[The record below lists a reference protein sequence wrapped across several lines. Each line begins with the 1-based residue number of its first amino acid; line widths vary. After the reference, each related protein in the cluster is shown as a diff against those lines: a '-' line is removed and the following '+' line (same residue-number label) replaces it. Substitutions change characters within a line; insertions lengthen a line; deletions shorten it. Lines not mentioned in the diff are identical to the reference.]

1 MSAISKLN
9 KLRDSKKNS
18 TNNSSSN
25 TSTTSAGFAAVNQYY
40 ADKQAKTDE
49 ILAPFIAE
57 REAEAREQ
65 QRLYDRYSSIDL
77 PSQRQTIDN
86 LYEQEAYAKLNDIGS
101 RFAGYG
107 GRNPDYD
114 EIMAAGEQGRAT
126 LANLPDLDEMEKE
139 YAAAKQYQDA
149 VRYSNLLNDPY
160 FMSSAKQGAGMTGNL
175 ADAQRNYASN
185 LQDSIGSG
193 YLRGLN
199 RETPRTAEGFNA
211 LLDPSNEDSYFNF
224 ALRTAVGGA
233 HTDQQKQVN
242 LIQNMTQEEIDLYH
256 ALLAREGEASANAFL
271 DYMAETINQ
280 RGGSKVAEWLD
291 DKPLRELGYSI
302 PAGFDQWYSGTK
314 QTFSKDPQPTSV
326 TQYASQQVR
335 ENLGDAGFKL
345 PEWMGGSSIGQTL
358 YDIGSTTANM
368 APSIMAGALLGG
380 AGAPAVLAQGIG
392 AATMGAGVYGNSYQ
406 QALKEGFTKRQA
418 SNYAALTSL
427 AEGSLQYLL
436 GGISAVGGVVTKNIA
451 SKAMQNIGSAIGR
464 IATSLPI
471 SMLGEGVEEYLQEVL
486 DPVFRNLA
494 FDENNEV
501 KLFTPEAA
509 YSGIL
514 GALTAGFLE
523 GPVNISNNIKVA
535 QYGKMV
541 IESNHTDALVQS
553 ALGMPEGAASR
564 ELAQRISNGEVKPGN
579 ANIGELIT
587 KYAEEGGDTSFLSI
601 PVEEAP
607 AAQETAPAAP
617 VSEETA
623 QATPRQAAPENIVP
637 AVPDGAIA
645 ATRNDT
651 RQEVGISGIESVENG
666 TVFVE
671 LSDGSVAPL
680 SDVTIEDPDLE
691 EVYETAGLF
700 DTQTAKAFIAAYD
713 GSVDAKTLYSGFTA
727 LYGAARKGI
736 PFQQAV
742 AQNQL
747 AVEDLPDSVQA
758 AAYAAGKGIAPAKA
772 PVSATYR
779 TETAVSA
786 KTPEAQQAAPA
797 ERTAAPVEKKTAATS
812 KVTAGVVHD
821 HKTQLSKTQR
831 RHVNA
836 LDAFAKAIGRKFVVQ
851 DNIYESNGKAAAN
864 ITSAESKGLKG
875 VNAYF
880 DPSDNTYYISLD
892 SVGQALMFYAMHEN
906 VHDIAKNNRDGYNN
920 LQKIV
925 FDVLGEESVSRAR
938 EIQRGLYPN
947 ESEAYID
954 EEIVANTV
962 PAILSDPKT
971 YEELA
976 RRVARS
982 NSKTRQAFEALL
994 KRLEQTFKRA
1004 YQVLKGEKSWEQ
1016 LKQLEQDMESIK
1028 RIRAAYLDAL
1038 EGMRNDGVSTT
1049 LKYSA
1054 KDAGLTEKRQAEY
1067 DDYVAK
1073 VLNREKT
1080 REWFSLAVV
1089 SARLVKDLEKY
1100 GVDIHG
1106 YEHRIRRNDI
1116 LHIDKNHGT
1125 EKIGM
1130 YGVTAGDFRAIPY
1143 IVRNY
1148 TDVRP
1153 RFRDGEIYGIV
1164 YRLDH
1169 VDTTYYVEGILG
1181 KDSGNY
1187 LQGVQMI
1194 KMPVNEVP
1202 DAYKDVFPKEKST
1215 PKYPDK
1221 APSVEDVPGKYVQ
1234 DVQKGSASNQTVPQ
1248 PTGKIKTSLKDSN
1261 GNTLSEGQQEYFAYS
1276 KARDADGN
1284 LQVVYHG
1291 TVGGDFTIFDR
1302 SYGNYEGDMGR
1313 GFYFTTSED
1322 DVLANYANEEG
1333 PDLEAKISR
1342 LADQIYDSE
1351 GDLAYEEATA
1361 MAREQLIKG
1370 EPRIIKAYLKI
1381 DKPVYIGGENDTF
1394 FDFEES
1400 YDEDADEYGEPEGL
1414 LVDFVDAM
1422 YEVLADFDDGGFDP
1436 SEIYAEFADY
1446 GGARAWELVAWLKE
1460 KSNLVYATELDEGA
1474 MASGEIIRATFE
1486 EMGFDGIIDNTVEE
1500 KFGSH
1505 RRSGKRMAG
1514 MYGNTTHYIVFDS
1527 NQAKYTDNLNPTED
1541 KDIRFSLK
1549 DTSAADVNT
1558 LKAQNKKLT
1567 EALEVARAQTKLTN
1581 GKHVKPSAIKTYA
1594 NRILRETKS
1603 SYDAETL
1610 IENLTKIYD
1619 YLGNATDPDM
1629 DLIER
1634 EGIAMTKAVLEKSS
1648 ELDNTIPEMYSDA
1661 IEYLKTTPISLN
1673 ETQRKEAAHS
1683 MDSYGNYR
1691 RALMGNTKLTKDG
1704 LNLDIAWQE
1713 LSAMHPDLF
1722 PADTTSADMPGML
1735 YAAVQAMK
1743 PTYRNPY
1750 GYDID
1755 GAAADLFLDMFMA
1768 YADMPLVQTFADRK
1782 AAEKQAAVS
1791 KQKEKTEAA
1800 KAETKAVKQDMAQR
1814 HDILSGMHKQEMANL
1829 RKELNAKIIETR
1841 REARK
1846 AHAAAMREAEQIQ
1859 KAWREQD
1866 RQILSG
1872 MHKVE
1877 MRNAV
1882 AETIAKERAAFAEWK
1897 RADREKRNTNAT
1909 VKKYRDRI
1917 TANVKT
1923 LTRWLT
1929 RPDKTHHVP
1938 EELRQ
1943 PVANFVQ
1950 SISFES
1956 DKAPKRSASWRESM
1970 RNLRDAMVR
1979 ANEKG
1984 GTDGSQ
1990 ITLDPDFITRLD
2002 DFIGST
2008 QEMKNV
2014 SELDA
2019 TQLRELDFLTAIVK
2033 HTVTTANQMLAGQK
2047 AKMVVDVATD
2057 SIRDMNQR
2065 KARKPKGELGEKIDN
2080 LLNLDN
2086 VDSFSYFERLGDTA
2100 YESVFRPLRDGFNKK
2115 IINIKKASD
2124 YMYNVLNGKDIKNWT
2139 GKNAEVHTFKF
2150 KAETTF
2156 TLAGDVLSTT
2166 KSLPARE
2173 LQLTTAQI
2181 MELYLLNQRKQARGH
2196 IYGKGIRPAETVG
2209 KIGKKTVKIAPVEPV
2224 MVTEANVDEIL
2235 SVLTNEQ
2242 RAVADAVQKFMEN
2255 EVAEWGNDVSL
2266 TLYNY
2271 KKFTNK
2277 NYYPIVSD
2285 TNYTLT
2291 QDPAMQD
2298 GTRALE
2304 NMGITKDTR
2313 ENANN
2318 AIIVGDIFDTF
2329 TDHVDKMSSYNAY
2342 VVPVSDA
2349 LKWYNYQDSMGGA
2362 GSTKQSIERLT
2373 GKKGQ
2378 QYFMNFMRD
2387 LNGTNKGSYTVG
2399 LADAIVRNTKTAAVG
2414 ANLRVIVQQPT
2425 SYARAAAMISPKY
2438 LGKAFFRKSDAVKAR
2453 KYAPIAQWKT
2463 WGFFETSIGKGL
2475 NEIILGNQSFAA
2487 KLRDKSLAAAAKM
2500 DDFTWGKLWNA
2511 CELEIKA
2518 TRKDLE
2524 VGSEEFYQAVGKRLS
2539 DIVDRTQVVDS
2550 VFHRSQL
2557 MRSKDNFSKIYTA
2570 FGSEPNKSYNM
2581 LRNAVADIY
2590 QNPKDKSAQKKL
2602 GRVAV
2607 TFLISNTLT
2616 AAFAAVVDAM
2626 RDDDDEQKFIEKY
2639 WEALGGNVL
2648 DNVNP
2653 VNMIPYVKDIASL
2666 FYGYSS
2672 SRMDLQAIEKLVNLG
2687 KQVGKM
2693 VNGESKW
2700 SVFKFIKECSSAV
2713 SSITGIPAGSL
2724 VRDLMAIYGTIA
2736 GEHLPMVTE
2745 LSSASGTYDVVY
2757 KAFTDG
2763 NAERGQKLLDK
2774 LYADKV
2780 DELVKEEEKRAKAGE
2795 MAQFADRASLE
2806 ASARNSIERGMADV
2820 LMEDPRIAEAYELR
2834 EKGMITELKAIY
2846 KEIQALGFK
2855 QDMVTRAINSYANNM
2870 AKAPSEVTDDDLKMY
2885 TNETLFAAVER
2896 GDSADIDAA
2905 FKELVKY
2912 SNAADPEKSITNSV
2926 KSEFKKRYLAQ
2937 IDVGNL
2943 TKANQLA
2950 DYVLDNFDLVESY
2963 HIQDWVEEA
2972 YQEVYVDNP
2981 NSTLEAG
2988 LRNILYS
2995 EYGYQDWRMEDL
3007 QENAVNLGLARKIT
3021 AQFPDLD
3028 EFVTAERAAKYYEY
3042 AQPAGI
3048 SVPDAFGFFE
3058 KTKGIQAIKDN
3069 EGETIKSKQEQIWE
3083 VIDKM
3088 NITRDQK
3095 DALHLMNYA
3104 ASSLKKTP
3112 WH

>member
-1 MSAISKLN
+1 MSVLDKLN
-9 KLRDSKKNS
+9 QLRKGE
-18 TNNSSSN
+18 SSNKN
-25 TSTTSAGFAAVNQYY
+25 TSTDTSGAGFDYLNNYFNAMSSNERTRQNAIQQ
-40 ADKQAKTDE
+40 DQA
-49 ILAPFIAE
+49 
-57 REAEAREQ
+57 EQ
-65 QRLYDRYSSIDL
+65 QRQAQELYNRYGTVDL
-77 PSQRQTIDN
+77 PSQRQKLDN

-101 RFAGYG
+101 KFAGYG
-107 GRNPDYD
+107 GYNPDFD
-114 EIMAAGEQGRAT
+114 EIMAAGERGRAT

-149 VRYSNLLNDPY
+149 SKYSNLLNDPS

-185 LQDSIGSG
+185 LQESIGGG

-199 RETPRTAEGFNA
+199 SETPRTAEGFNA

-233 HTDQQKQVN
+233 YTDQQKQVN

-256 ALLAREGEASANAFL
+256 ALLAREGEDSANAFL
-271 DYMAETINQ
+271 DYMAETLNQ

-291 DKPLRELGYSI
+291 DKPLREIGYSI

-314 QTFSKDPQPTSV
+314 QTFSKDTQPTSV

-471 SMLGEGVEEYLQEVL
+471 NMLGEGVEEYLQEIL

-579 ANIGELIT
+579 ANVGELVT

-601 PVEEAP
+601 PVEEDP
-607 AAQETAPAAP
+607 AVQKTAPAAP

-623 QATPRQAAPENIVP
+623 QATPRQAAPENIAP
-637 AVPDGAIA
+637 AVPEDAIA

-651 RQEVGISGIESVENG
+651 RQEVGINGIESVENG
-666 TVFVE
+666 SVFVE

-680 SDVTIEDPDLE
+680 SDVTLEDPDLE

-758 AAYAAGKGIAPAKA
+758 AAYAAGKGITPAKV

-786 KTPEAQQAAPA
+786 KIPEAQQAAPV
-797 ERTAAPVEKKTAATS
+797 ETTAAPVENKKATTS

-831 RHVNA
+831 RHVKA

-851 DNIYESNGKAAAN
+851 DNIYASNGKAAAN
-864 ITSAESKGLKG
+864 VTTAESKGLDG

-906 VHDIAKNNRDGYNN
+906 VHDIAKNNREGYNN

-1038 EGMRNDGVSTT
+1038 EG
-1049 LKYSA
+1049 
-1054 KDAGLTEKRQAEY
+1054 LTENPVAPSNETSRLKFSVNPEYADAIDHWDMRDHGTYFTLGRPGEALLSIGIPDAPIQLDQSKAVNMLKDHPEEMNTMVLKALPELLDDPIVIAEFL
-1067 DDYVAK
+1067 DGNAYVFGELFFNNK
-1073 VLNREKT
+1073 PI
-1080 REWFSLAVV
+1080 
-1089 SARLVKDLEKY
+1089 
-1100 GVDIHG
+1100 GVMLRINS
-1106 YEHRIRRNDI
+1106 IRRGSI
-1116 LHIDKNHGT
+1116 LTPEVIYVNKVRSAQTRTHDIDKILLDKNIRYLGT
-1125 EKIGM
+1125 NKK
-1130 YGVTAGDFRAIPY
+1130 R
-1143 IVRNY
+1143 
-1148 TDVRP
+1148 TDTW
-1153 RFRDGEIYGIV
+1153 FQA
-1164 YRLDH
+1164 
-1169 VDTTYYVEGILG
+1169 LG
-1181 KDSGNY
+1181 R
-1187 LQGVQMI
+1187 
-1194 KMPVNEVP
+1194 
-1202 DAYKDVFPKEKST
+1202 ST
-1215 PKYPDK
+1215 PFGGTRYGSISMIHNPAD
-1221 APSVEDVPGKYVQ
+1221 SV
-1234 DVQKGSASNQTVPQ
+1234 
-1248 PTGKIKTSLKDSN
+1248 
-1261 GNTLSEGQQEYFAYS
+1261 NTAL
-1276 KARDADGN
+1276 
-1284 LQVVYHG
+1284 
-1291 TVGGDFTIFDR
+1291 T
-1302 SYGNYEGDMGR
+1302 
-1313 GFYFTTSED
+1313 D
-1322 DVLANYANEEG
+1322 DL
-1333 PDLEAKISR
+1333 
-1342 LADQIYDSE
+1342 
-1351 GDLAYEEATA
+1351 
-1361 MAREQLIKG
+1361 
-1370 EPRIIKAYLKI
+1370 
-1381 DKPVYIGGENDTF
+1381 
-1394 FDFEES
+1394 
-1400 YDEDADEYGEPEGL
+1400 
-1414 LVDFVDAM
+1414 
-1422 YEVLADFDDGGFDP
+1422 
-1436 SEIYAEFADY
+1436 
-1446 GGARAWELVAWLKE
+1446 
-1460 KSNLVYATELDEGA
+1460 
-1474 MASGEIIRATFE
+1474 
-1486 EMGFDGIIDNTVEE
+1486 
-1500 KFGSH
+1500 
-1505 RRSGKRMAG
+1505 
-1514 MYGNTTHYIVFDS
+1514 
-1527 NQAKYTDNLNPTED
+1527 
-1541 KDIRFSLK
+1541 RFSLK
-1549 DTSAADVNT
+1549 DTSAADVTT

-1567 EALEVARAQTKLTN
+1567 EALEVAKAQTKLTK

-1603 SYDAETL
+1603 SYDAENL

-1648 ELDNTIPEMYSDA
+1648 ETDNTIPEMYSDA

-1691 RALMGNTKLTKDG
+1691 RALMGNTNLTKDG

-1713 LSAMHPDLF
+1713 LSEMHPDLF

-1814 HDILSGMHKQEMANL
+1814 HDILSGMHKQEMAKL

-1866 RQILSG
+1866 IKIISG
-1872 MHKVE
+1872 MYERE
-1877 MRNAV
+1877 MMKLRKEKRTELSAERKKYKSLEREATIDAREWERQVKRSV

-1897 RADREKRNTNAT
+1897 KERKTNAT
-1909 VKKYRDRI
+1909 AKKYRDRI
-1917 TANVKT
+1917 TANLKT

-1956 DKAPKRSASWRESM
+1956 ENAPKRSASWRESM

-1984 GTDGSQ
+1984 GTNGSQ
-1990 ITLDPDFITRLD
+1990 ITLDPDFITSVD
-2002 DFIGST
+2002 DFIGNTKEIQSVSGMDVS
-2008 QEMKNV
+2008 QL
-2014 SELDA
+2014 SELDHI
-2019 TQLRELDFLTAIVK
+2019 TAVVM

-2047 AKMVVDVATD
+2047 AKLVADVATD

-2124 YMYNVLNGKDIKNWT
+2124 YMDNVLKGKDINNWT

-2150 KAETTF
+2150 KPETTF
-2156 TLAGDVLSTT
+2156 TLAGDVLSAT

-2181 MELYLLNQRKQARGH
+2181 MELYLLNQREQARGH

-2209 KIGKKTVKIAPVEPV
+2209 KIGKKTVKISPVEPV

-2242 RAVADAVQKFMEN
+2242 KAVADAVQKFMEN

-2271 KKFTNK
+2271 KKFTAK
-2277 NYYPIVSD
+2277 HYYPIVSD
-2285 TNYTLT
+2285 ANYTLT

-2304 NMGITKDTR
+2304 NMGITRDTR

-2318 AIIVGDIFDTF
+2318 AIIVGNIFETF

-2349 LKWYNYQDSMGGA
+2349 LKWYNYQDSVGGT
-2362 GSTKQSIERLT
+2362 GSTKQAIERIT

-2438 LGKAFFRKSDAVKAR
+2438 LSKAIFKKSDAVKAR

-2463 WGFFETSIGKGL
+2463 WGFYETSIGKGL
-2475 NEIILGNQSFAA
+2475 NEIILGNQTLAA
-2487 KLRDKSLAAAAKM
+2487 KLRDKSLALAGKM

-2524 VGSEEFYQAVGKRLS
+2524 VGSEEYYQAVGKRLS

-2700 SVFKFIKECSSAV
+2700 SVFKFIKEGSSAV

-2736 GEHLPMVTE
+2736 GDHLPMVTE

-2820 LMEDPRIAEAYELR
+2820 LMDDPRIAEAYELR

-2870 AKAPSEVTDDDLKMY
+2870 AKAPSEVSDDDLKMY
-2885 TNETLFAAVER
+2885 TTDTLFAAVER

-2912 SNAADPEKSITNSV
+2912 SYAADPEKSITNSV

-2950 DYVLDNFDLVESY
+2950 DYVLDNFDLVEPY

-2972 YQEVYVDNP
+2972 YQEVYMDNP

-3042 AQPAGI
+3042 AQPVGI

-3083 VIDKM
+3083 VIDNM

-3104 ASSLKKTP
+3104 ASTLKKTP